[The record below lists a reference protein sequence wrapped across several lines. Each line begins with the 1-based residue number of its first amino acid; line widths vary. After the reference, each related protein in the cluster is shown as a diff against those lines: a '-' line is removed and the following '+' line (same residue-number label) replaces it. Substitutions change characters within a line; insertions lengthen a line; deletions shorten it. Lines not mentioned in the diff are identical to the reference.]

1 MPKFNPTEFLTND
14 DVQNSKLPRIE
25 RPNKS
30 ELILMVG
37 PPACK

>member
-1 MPKFNPTEFLTND
+1 MPKFNPIELLTND
-14 DVQNSKLPRIE
+14 NVQNSKLPIIN

-37 PPACK
+37 YPACK